1 MHLLRRAIGD
11 IVEANV
17 PQRRG
22 EGDGRG
28 HQQLPPLGEF
38 WAGRRPRRTFG
49 PLIFHLGQ
57 GKAEMRP
64 LRPSSPQAV
73 AVGSGGFFF
82 APPDQL
88 RQQW

>member
-1 MHLLRRAIGD
+1 MHLLRRVIGD

-28 HQQLPPLGEF
+28 HQQLPPLGKF

-49 PLIFHLGQ
+49 PLIFTWV
-57 GKAEMRP
+57 KERRRCARFVRP
-64 LRPSSPQAV
+64 RLKR
-73 AVGSGGFFF
+73 
-82 APPDQL
+82 
-88 RQQW
+88 